1 MFNTKD
7 RQAIRRAT
15 EIVEAVANGDFEKR
29 IIGVSSDPE
38 VAAMELAINRLIDR
52 TDAYLRE
59 SQTCVEYVRRNQHF
73 RLIPETGMVGAFK
86 NAARAVNTTLYG
98 IKEKHDGCIDL
109 AADLEAQLSEVM
121 TNVTEA
127 IGTLRT
133 TADSLETNA
142 ANASER
148 CVGAAAGAEEAS
160 VHMQSVAASAEE
172 LTSSISEIN
181 RQVVGSADLANGA
194 VEKSRA
200 MNATI
205 NGLNGVTARIGDVVK
220 LIQAIADQTNLLALN
235 ATIEAARAG
244 EAGKGFAIVAQEV
257 KTLAGQTAQA
267 TEEISG
273 QISELQATMSGAV
286 NANDSI
292 STAIEDI
299 NTACNAIAAAVT
311 EQSAATGE
319 IARNV
324 NEAAEGTG
332 EVSSGISIVQQATQ
346 STQDSVGRVVSST
359 DILLKQEQSLNGLR
373 ANISD
378 FLADLRKVG

>member
-1 MFNTKD
+1 MFVSKE
-7 RQAIRRAT
+7 RQAIRRAAA
-15 EIVEAVANGDFEKR
+15 IVKAVAEGDFEKR

-38 VAAMELAINRLIDR
+38 IAEMELAINRLVDR

-59 SQTCVEYVRRNQHF
+59 SQTCVEYVRRNKHY
-73 RLIPETGMVGAFK
+73 RLIPETGMVGAFRS
-86 NAARAVNTTLYG
+86 AARAVNTTLYG
-98 IKEKHDGCIDL
+98 IKHRHDGTIEL
-109 AADLEAQLSEVM
+109 AASLEAELARVM
-121 TNVTEA
+121 DHVSDA
-127 IGTLRT
+127 IGTLRD
-133 TADSLETNA
+133 TAKSLEVNA
-142 ANASER
+142 SEASER
-148 CVGAAAGAEEAS
+148 CVNAAAGAEEAS
-160 VHMQSVAASAEE
+160 VNMQSVAASAEE
-172 LTSSISEIN
+172 LTSSIAEIN
-181 RQVVGSADLANGA
+181 RQVVGSAGLAEGA

-205 NGLNGVTARIGDVVK
+205 EGLTGVTGRIGDVVK

-267 TEEISG
+267 TEEISR
-273 QISELQATMSGAV
+273 QICELQSTMSGAV
-286 NANDSI
+286 QANDTI
-292 STAIEDI
+292 SSAISDI

-332 EVSSGISIVQQATQ
+332 EVSSGISVVQQASR
-346 STQDSVGRVVSST
+346 STQESVSHVSAST
-359 DILLKQEQSLNGLR
+359 DVLLKQEENLR
-373 ANISD
+373 TLRGDISH
-378 FLADLRKVG
+378 FLTDLRKVG

>member
-160 VHMQSVAASAEE
+160 VNMQSVAASAEE

>member
-160 VHMQSVAASAEE
+160 VNMQSVAASAEE

-244 EAGKGFAIVAQEV
+244 EVGKGFAIVAQEV

>member
-1 MFNTKD
+1 MFVTKD
-7 RQAIRRAT
+7 RQAIRRAA
-15 EIVEAVANGDFEKR
+15 EVVAAVADGDFEKR

-38 VAAMELAINRLIDR
+38 IAAMELAINRLIDR

-73 RLIPETGMVGAFK
+73 RLIPETGMVGSFR

-98 IKEKHDGCIDL
+98 IKTRHDGCIDL
-109 AADLEAQLSEVM
+109 AADLETQLSEVM
-121 TNVTEA
+121 TKVTEA
-127 IGTLRT
+127 ISTLRT
-133 TADSLETNA
+133 TADSLENNA
-142 ANASER
+142 SNASER

-160 VHMQSVAASAEE
+160 VNMQSVAASAEE

-194 VEKSRA
+194 VEKSKA

-205 NGLNGVTARIGDVVK
+205 TGLNGVTARIGDVVK

-267 TEEISG
+267 TEEIAG

-286 NANDSI
+286 SANDSI
-292 STAIEDI
+292 SSAIEEI

-332 EVSSGISIVQQATQ
+332 EVSSGISVVQQATQ
-346 STQDSVGRVVSST
+346 STQDSVSQVVSST
-359 DILLKQEQSLNGLR
+359 DILLQQEQNLNGLR
-373 ANISD
+373 ANITD
-378 FLADLRKVG
+378 FLTDLRKVG

>member
-160 VHMQSVAASAEE
+160 VNMQSVAASAEE

-244 EAGKGFAIVAQEV
+244 EAGKGFAVVASEV
-257 KTLAGQTAQA
+257 KGLANQA
-267 TEEISG
+267 SSATDDISSQVAG
-273 QISELQATMSGAV
+273 VQAATRHAAEAIASIRATISEVESVSSAV
-286 NANDSI
+286 
-292 STAIEDI
+292 
-299 NTACNAIAAAVT
+299 AAAVE
-311 EQSAATGE
+311 EQTAVTADMSANMQDVAQGVTDISEAIQRIDAATRDVE
-319 IARNV
+319 SSTRNV
-324 NEAAEGTG
+324 QGVA
-332 EVSSGISIVQQATQ
+332 QQ
-346 STQDSVGRVVSST
+346 
-359 DILLKQEQSLNGLR
+359 
-373 ANISD
+373 
-378 FLADLRKVG
+378 LA

>member
-1 MFNTKD
+1 MFNIKD

-15 EIVEAVANGDFEKR
+15 RIVEAVANGDFEQR

-98 IKEKHDGCIDL
+98 IKEKHDSCIAL
-109 AADLEAQLSEVM
+109 AADLETQLSEVM
-121 TNVTEA
+121 SKVTEA
-127 IGTLRT
+127 ISTLRT
-133 TADSLETNA
+133 TADSLESNA
-142 ANASER
+142 AAASER

-160 VHMQSVAASAEE
+160 VNMQSVAASAEE

-194 VEKSRA
+194 VEKSKA
-200 MNATI
+200 MNVTI

-267 TEEISG
+267 TEEIAS

-286 NANDSI
+286 SANDSI
-292 STAIEDI
+292 SAAIEEI

-346 STQDSVGRVVSST
+346 STQESVGQVVSST
-359 DILLKQEQSLNGLR
+359 DILLRQEQNLNGLR